1 MAGADQRVLLGQF
14 TTDGQMSGQLFVQVF
29 PNGIGTDEQRLSFTF
44 GDCAEDDD
52 TPEGSYSFTRRWES
66 VVTDDANNQ
75 DTAVNYQHIMVL
87 DTEAPQLTNTC
98 DIDNGEVVE
107 YDCPGQ
113 GVLDFDPVPAPCDVT
128 AIDNCDSEVNVNL
141 FTETAGYIPTDL
153 IRNYCAPTTPEAQG
167 GAQTCD
173 DRAPE
178 VLRLFNFPGMDDSF
192 VMAGNDNLVQV
203 LSDGSMGISLEVQNA
218 DGTGGFVMTASYGA
232 GQDWATWQA
241 GGSNYKKD
249 CAEIYPGEAV
259 WEDWIYF
266 MMTSGNLEG
275 TGMYAGSSF
284 SLTHQPSNGYYGMQ
298 MGLGANNKNTNY
310 GGSAWFFW
318 QGNLFM
324 NGVDMGP
331 MASSG
336 DVYMDMDCCL
346 EWEVNYFYTALDD
359 CGNPTGFSYSE
370 SMGSGIGNGDA
381 DVSGGHTVGPVDL
394 TSAGGIKEPI
404 RITGLAPNPTND
416 QSQLT
421 FVVSQNMRLR
431 VDLYTMEGL
440 LVQEL
445 YQGNAVTGVQYM
457 MDIDADDLS
466 AGMYQVRV
474 SSNIYLA
481 VKKLLVAD

>member
-1 MAGADQRVLLGQF
+1 
-14 TTDGQMSGQLFVQVF
+14 
-29 PNGIGTDEQRLSFTF
+29 
-44 GDCAEDDD
+44 
-52 TPEGSYSFTRRWES
+52 
-66 VVTDDANNQ
+66 
-75 DTAVNYQHIMVL
+75 
-87 DTEAPQLTNTC
+87 
-98 DIDNGEVVE
+98 
-107 YDCPGQ
+107 
-113 GVLDFDPVPAPCDVT
+113 
-128 AIDNCDSEVNVNL
+128 
-141 FTETAGYIPTDL
+141 
-153 IRNYCAPTTPEAQG
+153 
-167 GAQTCD
+167 
-173 DRAPE
+173 
-178 VLRLFNFPGMDDSF
+178 
-192 VMAGNDNLVQV
+192 
-203 LSDGSMGISLEVQNA
+203 
-218 DGTGGFVMTASYGA
+218 
-232 GQDWATWQA
+232 
-241 GGSNYKKD
+241 
-249 CAEIYPGEAV
+249 
-259 WEDWIYF
+259 
-266 MMTSGNLEG
+266 
-275 TGMYAGSSF
+275 
-284 SLTHQPSNGYYGMQ
+284 MQ